1 MGLDDDFEAAVNA
14 AFDKPR
20 EQPPPPS
27 GPPVQPFEN
36 TFHGPEVP
44 PPPPPTPSSSF
55 PPPDGLPPPPPSQSF
70 RPDGGKRR
78 KRVRVQDGVE
88 GGVHKQARKEK
99 KDPSTP
105 DERRE
110 IYEKIMRYVDSFPE
124 HNFPEAANLNPMTT
138 FDELT
143 YILQRIQQRVNAKQE
158 LQVLQSGLVTSCMA
172 LEFGS
177 TLVPGNPVRLNG
189 FGANVS
195 NNIAMFDDA
204 LRQLACKY
212 GGKMVISVE
221 AQIGMMLMRLAA
233 NTHLTNVTMEHNVAS
248 SELSSGPQ
256 EVRYDPPIVD
266 EPTRPPPEAATGEV
280 GAQTPVNGVQS
291 TT

>member
-1 MGLDDDFEAAVNA
+1 MGLDDDFTAAVNA
-14 AFDKPR
+14 AFDKPK
-20 EQPPPPS
+20 EQPLPS

-36 TFHGPEVP
+36 TFHGPEEP
-44 PPPPPTPSSSF
+44 PPLPPPSSSSFGPPPT
-55 PPPDGLPPPPPSQSF
+55 GLPPQPPQQQQPQ
-70 RPDGGKRR
+70 RDNGKRR

-88 GGVHKQARKEK
+88 GGVHKQPRKEK

-105 DERRE
+105 EERRE
-110 IYEKIMRYVDSFPE
+110 VYEKIMRYVDSFPE
-124 HNFPEAANLNPMTT
+124 HNFPEAANLTPMTT

-195 NNIAMFDDA
+195 SNIAMFDDA

-233 NTHLTNVTMEHNVAS
+233 NTHLTNVTMTNNV
-248 SELSSGPQ
+248 SELSSGPE
-256 EVRYDPPIVD
+256 EVRYDHPIVD
-266 EPTRPPPEAATGEV
+266 GPPGQAPGTATGEV
-280 GAQTPVNGVQS
+280 GAQPAVEGPPPAP
-291 TT
+291 

>member
-1 MGLDDDFEAAVNA
+1 M
-14 AFDKPR
+14 
-20 EQPPPPS
+20 
-27 GPPVQPFEN
+27 
-36 TFHGPEVP
+36 
-44 PPPPPTPSSSF
+44 
-55 PPPDGLPPPPPSQSF
+55 
-70 RPDGGKRR
+70 
-78 KRVRVQDGVE
+78 QDGVE
-88 GGVHKQARKEK
+88 GGVHKHTHKEK

-105 DERRE
+105 EEQHE
-110 IYEKIMRYVDSFPE
+110 IYEKIMCYVDSFPE

-143 YILQRIQQRVNAKQE
+143 YILQHIQQCVNAKQE
-158 LQVLQSGLVTSCMA
+158 LQVLQSGLVMSCMA

-177 TLVPGNPVRLNG
+177 TLVPGNPVKLSR

-195 NNIAMFDDA
+195 NNIAMFDDT

-212 GGKMVISVE
+212 RGKMVISVE
-221 AQIGMMLMRLAA
+221 AQIGMMLMRLTA

-256 EVRYDPPIVD
+256 EVRYDPPIID
-266 EPTRPPPEAATGEV
+266 EPQRPPPETATGEV
-280 GAQTPVNGVQS
+280 GAHTQVNGVPP